1 MATSQKLIGF
11 VYSLLLNPYI
21 NVEFFSFRFETRG
34 MFGKH
39 MLRGFKWPP
48 GRLHF
53 KEFST
58 FKLGFYD
65 DVPLRSTLG

>member
-1 MATSQKLIGF
+1 MTKITILQALIE
-11 VYSLLLNPYI
+11 SSMPAEI
-21 NVEFFSFRFETRG
+21 KTRG

>member
-1 MATSQKLIGF
+1 VDLRQT
-11 VYSLLLNPYI
+11 LLAMT
-21 NVEFFSFRFETRG
+21 ETTRTRG

>member
-1 MATSQKLIGF
+1 METLNNFQSMAFI
-11 VYSLLLNPYI
+11 
-21 NVEFFSFRFETRG
+21 ETRG

-48 GRLHF
+48 GKLHF

>member
-1 MATSQKLIGF
+1 MLPMIF
-11 VYSLLLNPYI
+11 EI
-21 NVEFFSFRFETRG
+21 NHRNGSANKTRG

-48 GRLHF
+48 GKLHF

>member
-1 MATSQKLIGF
+1 MYRVDCRNRKENA
-11 VYSLLLNPYI
+11 Y
-21 NVEFFSFRFETRG
+21 VETGKTRG